1 MKNINIKDRAFAIL
15 TAGFLLVGSCAG
27 TILAKD
33 SKLHRVQTDPV
44 SIESLLEDE
53 NIQNITVIDEEIA
66 EGKADIISKDKE
78 FRKQI
83 MNLEYYES
91 SGETDLY
98 NETLNWLRENFKDTA
113 EVVLLESVKGAI
125 AEDENKSTS
134 DITLTPAPD
143 YNEDSLFLQP
153 KGVAGI
159 KNDFHVDGYTIESKA
174 LNNAVNLCANIQDM
188 NFNEMNAKDIIKLYD
203 EVITTSKMA
212 IASGASRHDDK
223 INEKNSKKYI
233 KKNFSI

>member
-44 SIESLLEDE
+44 SIESLLED
-53 NIQNITVIDEEIA
+53 A

-113 EVVLLESVKGAI
+113 EEVLLESVKGAI

-159 KNDFHVDGYTIESKA
+159 KNDFHVDGYIIESKA

>member
-1 MKNINIKDRAFAIL
+1 MKNIDIKDRAFAIL

-91 SGETDLY
+91 
-98 NETLNWLRENFKDTA
+98 NWLRENFKDTA

-125 AEDENKSTS
+125 AEEENKSTN

-153 KGVAGI
+153 KGVAGV

-174 LNNAVNLCANIQDM
+174 LNNAINLCANIQDM